1 MTRKKYSKEIKAK
14 IAIEAI
20 KGEKTIQE
28 LSQIHKI
35 HPNRITSWKKKL
47 LTEASGIFERN
58 QQSTDE
64 NKSEKKMTELYS
76 QIGMLQVEKE
86 FLKKKY
92 KQIYGTEPIL

>member
-47 LTEASGIFERN
+47 LNEASGIFERN